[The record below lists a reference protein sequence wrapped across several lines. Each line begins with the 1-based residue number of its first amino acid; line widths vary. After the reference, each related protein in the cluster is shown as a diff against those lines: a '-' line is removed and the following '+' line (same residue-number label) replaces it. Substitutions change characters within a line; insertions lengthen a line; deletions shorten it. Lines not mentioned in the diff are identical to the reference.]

1 MQHIFNTNKEI
12 PCPSCGSVMHTQM
25 GAMIKVK
32 ETLSDYRI
40 RLQCTNKNCG
50 FNNLSETI
58 PIRCAGGHC
67 TMYFADLRL
76 WSLKLFSEKDIEI
89 FKRVFEELINF

>member
-1 MQHIFNTNKEI
+1 MQYIFNTNNKI
-12 PCPSCGSVMHTQM
+12 PCPSCRSAMHTQM
-25 GAMIKVK
+25 GAMMQVK
-32 ETLSDYRI
+32 ETFSDLRI
-40 RLQCTNKNCG
+40 RLQCTNKDCG

-67 TMYFADLRL
+67 TMHFSDLRL
-76 WSLKLFSEKDIEI
+76 WGLKLFSEKDIET